1 MNNLHVED
9 GNNMQYVKLEDL
21 VSCINLEPVY
31 YPEDVQ
37 SRIYTP
43 EIIRPG
49 LQIAGYFDWFSFE
62 RVQVMGKAET
72 FYLKTLDED
81 VKRQRLDRYFSF
93 PIPALI
99 IANDMAVD
107 EDLIHYAKKYKRP
120 VFLSRQ
126 KTDKLVNILINFLE
140 EELAEET
147 TLHGVC
153 LEVFGVGVFIKGKS
167 GIGKSE
173 TSLELINRGHR
184 LVADDAVIIK
194 KVDNG
199 LKATCPELTQHLMEI
214 RGIGI
219 LDIKHLFGVGSIRI
233 EQFVEIVI
241 ELEEWDEN
249 KEYDRIGTDEDYTD
263 ILGIK
268 VPTVLI
274 PVRPGRNISA
284 IIEIA
289 AKNYRQKLL
298 GYNPLDTYNKR
309 FKNLIR

>member
-1 MNNLHVED
+1 
-9 GNNMQYVKLEDL
+9 MQYVKLEDL
-21 VSCINLEPVY
+21 VNYMNLEPIY

-62 RVQVMGKAET
+62 RVQVMGKAEMY
-72 FYLKTLDED
+72 YLKTLEED
-81 VKRQRLDRYFSF
+81 IKKQRLEKFFSF

-107 EDLIHYAKKYKRP
+107 EDIIYYAKKYKRP
-120 VFLSRQ
+120 LFTSDQ
-126 KTDKLVNILINFLE
+126 KTDKLQTILINFLE

-147 TLHGVC
+147 TIHGVC
-153 LEVFGVGVFIKGKS
+153 LEVFGIGVLIKGKS

-184 LVADDAVIIK
+184 LIADDAVIIK
-194 KVDNG
+194 RVDNE

-219 LDIKHLFGVGSIRI
+219 LDIKHLFGVGSIRL

-249 KEYDRIGTDEDYTD
+249 KEYDRIGTDEDYTE

-268 VPTVLI
+268 VPTVVI

-298 GYNPLDTYNKR
+298 GYNPLETYNKR
-309 FKNLIR
+309 FRNISI

>member
-1 MNNLHVED
+1 
-9 GNNMQYVKLEDL
+9 MQYVKLEDL
-21 VSCINLEPVY
+21 VSYINLEPIY
-31 YPEDVQ
+31 YPADVQ

-49 LQIAGYFDWFSFE
+49 LQMAGYFDWFSFE
-62 RVQVMGKAET
+62 RVQVMGRAEL
-72 FYLKTLDED
+72 FYLSTLDED
-81 VKRQRLDRYFSF
+81 IRKQRLDKFFSY

-99 IANDMAVD
+99 IANDMAID
-107 EDLIHYAKKYKRP
+107 ESVIYYAKKYKRP
-120 VFLSRQ
+120 VFKSYQ

-153 LEVFGVGVFIKGKS
+153 LEVYGVGVLIKGKS

-194 KVDNG
+194 RLDND

-233 EQFVEIVI
+233 EQFVELII
-241 ELEEWDEN
+241 ELEEWDQN
-249 KEYDRIGTDEDYTD
+249 KEYDRIGIDEEYTD

-268 VPTVLI
+268 IPTVVI

-284 IIEIA
+284 IVEIA

-298 GYNPLDTYNKR
+298 GYNPLDTYNKKFR
-309 FKNLIR
+309 SLYN

>member
-1 MNNLHVED
+1 
-9 GNNMQYVKLEDL
+9 MQYVKLEDL

>member
-1 MNNLHVED
+1 MNKGMVGE
-9 GNNMQYVKLEDL
+9 MQYVKLEDL
-21 VSCINLEPVY
+21 LNYVELEHVF
-31 YPEDVQ
+31 YPADVQ

-49 LQIAGYFDWFSFE
+49 LQMAGYFDWFSFE
-62 RVQVMGKAET
+62 RVQVMGRAEIN
-72 FYLKTLDED
+72 YLNTLDENIR
-81 VKRQRLDRYFSF
+81 KQRLDKYFSY

-99 IANDMAVD
+99 IANDMPVD
-107 EDLIHYAKKYKRP
+107 ESIIHCAKKYKRP
-120 VFLSRQ
+120 IFKSSQ

-147 TLHGVC
+147 TMHGVC
-153 LEVFGVGVFIKGKS
+153 LEVFGVGVLIRGKS

-194 KVDNG
+194 RLDNN

-219 LDIKHLFGVGSIRI
+219 LDIKHLFGVGSIRL
-233 EQFVEIVI
+233 EQFVELII
-241 ELEEWDEN
+241 ELEEWDEG
-249 KEYDRIGTDEDYTD
+249 KEYDRIGSDEEYAD

-268 VPTVLI
+268 IPTVVV
-274 PVRPGRNISA
+274 PVKPGRNISA
-284 IIEIA
+284 IVEIA

-298 GYNPLDTYNKR
+298 GYNPLETYNKKLR
-309 FKNLIR
+309 NLHN

>member
-1 MNNLHVED
+1 
-9 GNNMQYVKLEDL
+9 MQYVKLEDL
-21 VSCINLEPVY
+21 VNYMNLEPVY

-62 RVQVMGKAET
+62 RVQVMGKAEM
-72 FYLKTLDED
+72 FYLKTLDDD
-81 VKRQRLDRYFSF
+81 VKKQRLEKFFSF

-99 IANDMAVD
+99 IANEMAVD
-107 EDLIHYAKKYKRP
+107 EDIIHYAKKYKRP
-120 VFLSRQ
+120 VFTSGQ
-126 KTDKLVNILINFLE
+126 KTDKLQNILINFLE

-147 TLHGVC
+147 TIHGVC
-153 LEVFGVGVFIKGKS
+153 LEVFGVGVLIKGKS

-194 KVDNG
+194 RVDNG

-298 GYNPLDTYNKR
+298 GYNPLETYNKR
-309 FKNLIR
+309 FRSMTR